1 MKATIQEALV
11 SNILVIEDDPY
22 IREGVENILA
32 MCGYDVT
39 VAKDGEIGLAIAQDN
54 PPNLIICDVMMPG
67 LDGYEVLRQL
77 RSHPQTAVI
86 PFVFL
91 TSKDARGEHRKGME
105 LGADDYITKPF
116 SADELINAVE
126 TRLVKQAEINEK
138 YETTL
143 SLLRKN
149 IIYALPHE
157 LRTPLGLVLGYA
169 EMMMIDERVSV
180 EEMQA
185 WSATIWR
192 AGKRL
197 QRGIENYLVYAQ
209 LEAAHG
215 DHELMKAYRNH
226 ITPSVAEIISN
237 VASKQ
242 ARVADREGDL
252 TLDLTDMAMQIPP
265 DDLGK
270 IITEIIDNALKFS
283 ESGSNI
289 HIHSKRTSDSYT
301 ITIRDNGRGM
311 SQEHERRIGALMQFE
326 RALHEQQGFGLGLA
340 IATRLTEFHRG
351 SIEISGEPG
360 KGTSVEISF
369 AV

>member
-1 MKATIQEALV
+1 MSAIQEAVV

-39 VAKDGEIGLAIAQDN
+39 AAKDGEIGLAIAQEN
-54 PPNLIICDVMMPG
+54 LPNLIICDVMMPG
-67 LDGYEVLRQL
+67 LDGYDVLREL
-77 RSHPQTAVI
+77 RNQPQTAVI

-91 TSKDARGEHRKGME
+91 TSKDARGEQRKGME

-116 SADELINAVE
+116 SAEELINAVE
-126 TRLVKQAEINEK
+126 TRLAKQAEISER

-169 EMMMIDERVSV
+169 EMMMIDEQVSV

-185 WSATIWR
+185 WSSTIYR

-209 LEAAHG
+209 LEAALG
-215 DHELMKAYRNH
+215 DKELMKAYRNH
-226 ITPSVAEIISN
+226 ITPSAAEIVSN
-237 VASKQ
+237 MATKQ
-242 ARVADREGDL
+242 VRMADRESDL
-252 TLDLTDMAMQIPP
+252 TFDLTDIAMQIPA

-270 IITEIIDNALKFS
+270 IIVEIVDNAVKFS
-283 ESGSNI
+283 ETGTPI
-289 HIHSKRTSDSYT
+289 HIRSKRTSDTYT
-301 ITIRDNGRGM
+301 ITIEDSGRGM
-311 SQEHERRIGALMQFE
+311 NQDQIKQIGALMQFE

-340 IATRLTEFHRG
+340 IATRLTQFHG
-351 SIEISGEPG
+351 GTIDIESELG
-360 KGTSVEISF
+360 KGTTIHIVF
-369 AV
+369 NV